1 MDPDGDRQPCRTSER
16 GRFEREYFV
25 CTHQGR
31 MPSSRVCRTN
41 ARAEV
46 AATPNYNSIIGK
58 PQPQTTESNFDTR
71 GRFIV
76 AGEQIR
82 HPHSVRVDR
91 ATSRTTKIAKARPPQ
106 ILP

>member
-1 MDPDGDRQPCRTSER
+1 
-16 GRFEREYFV
+16 
-25 CTHQGR
+25 
-31 MPSSRVCRTN
+31 MPSSQVCRTN

-58 PQPQTTESNFDTR
+58 PQPQTTESNFETR

-82 HPHSVRVDR
+82 HPQCVRVER
-91 ATSRTTKIAKARPPQ
+91 AT
-106 ILP
+106 